1 MGTNQRTLSEVVALA
16 AKMLSGWKV
25 PTLKNAKTL
34 ARYLLTQSPD
44 RKKGE

>member
-1 MGTNQRTLSEVVALA
+1 MGKNERIVSKVVALA

-34 ARYLLTQSPD
+34 AAYLLTQTSD
-44 RKKGE
+44 RKKDE